1 MRGRMPGIASHPPL
15 LSPAKLIAPGRS
27 RCAGMLPPWMERR
40 QGAGEQAGGRRERP
54 PRQRWRV
61 LAERNPS
68 VAPVGAWVESGPG
81 GAQQSLAFAAASRVE
96 EELKEREREK
106 AASLRRFQGE
116 VKQRVNR
123 QVRTR
128 RKQQLQESCEAA
140 ERESCL
146 AARYSASALRSNPRK
161 NTCLFRSRPA
171 PAICGPAAP
180 AQRLGDHGEP
190 FQQRAAQLSKTVKQ
204 VRRRLASR
212 RTVPPGAGP
221 PELPGGGW
229 RREKPEP
236 SEMAAAPA
244 EDEREELLLAG
255 HHDLPAEL
263 QDPGTAPHQAQQDDD
278 FYIKIEFAK
287 LRLQKGFYLRL
298 PRDASWPAL
307 SGNRKR
313 SVQSHHTLNRTPK
326 LRPAGPAAAS
336 GPAAQLAG
344 GRAASAASNQP
355 QNLREKLKKKALER
369 RKEPPRCDSWASGL
383 AKRGPSLMC
392 LSIPLLFSGGLSL
405 SVSEPCDGSVKDSS
419 SPQPPQGLDAHH
431 PSPLGLWAGVDREE
445 TKKQRQTQYLRY
457 RRLFMN
463 IEREQ
468 VKEQQRRR
476 ERQKRIA
483 GIKSKTEKQ
492 RRAEERR
499 MQEAADGQ
507 EPSLGEGAC
516 ETLAQLKLEE
526 RRAEK
531 VKDKRQRNKEYAR
544 YVDALRAQTR
554 EKIKLYNIDLPP
566 LCSCGS
572 DFWGSHPDTC
582 ANNCVFYQNP
592 KAYSRALLSLLSS
605 CVPTDGSPAALP
617 PLRDLASLLA
627 RTGQRL

>member
-1 MRGRMPGIASHPPL
+1 
-15 LSPAKLIAPGRS
+15 
-27 RCAGMLPPWMERR
+27 MLPPWTERR
-40 QGAGEQAGGRRERP
+40 RGAGEQAGGCRERAP
-54 PRQRWRV
+54 PQRWRV

-81 GAQQSLAFAAASRVE
+81 GAQQSLAFAAASQVE

-123 QVRTR
+123 QVRMR

-146 AARYSASALRSNPRK
+146 AARYSDSALRLTPRK
-161 NTCLFRSRPA
+161 NTCLFRSHPA
-171 PAICGPAAP
+171 PAICGPGAPAAP
-180 AQRLGDHGEP
+180 AQRLGGHSEP
-190 FQQRAAQLSKTVKQ
+190 FQQQAAQLSKTVKQ
-204 VRRRLASR
+204 VRRRLASC

-221 PELPGGGW
+221 PELPGGVW
-229 RREKPEP
+229 RREKPE
-236 SEMAAAPA
+236 SWETAAVPA
-244 EDEREELLLAG
+244 EDESEELLLAG
-255 HHDLPAEL
+255 HHDLPVEL
-263 QDPGTAPHQAQQDDD
+263 QDPGMAPHQAQQDDD

-287 LRLQKGFYLRL
+287 FC
-298 PRDASWPAL
+298 
-307 SGNRKR
+307 
-313 SVQSHHTLNRTPK
+313 V
-326 LRPAGPAAAS
+326 
-336 GPAAQLAG
+336 
-344 GRAASAASNQP
+344 
-355 QNLREKLKKKALER
+355 
-369 RKEPPRCDSWASGL
+369 
-383 AKRGPSLMC
+383 
-392 LSIPLLFSGGLSL
+392 
-405 SVSEPCDGSVKDSS
+405 GSVKDSS
-419 SPQPPQGLDAHH
+419 LPEPPQGLHAHR
-431 PSPLGLWAGVDREE
+431 PAPFGLWAGVDQEE

-483 GIKSKTEKQ
+483 GIKSRKEKQ

-499 MQEAADGQ
+499 MQEAADQQ

-526 RRAEK
+526 RRVEK
-531 VKDKRQRNKEYAR
+531 VKDKRQRDKEYAR
-544 YVDALRAQTR
+544 YIDALRAQMR

-582 ANNCVFYQNP
+582 ANNCIFYKNP

-605 CVPTDGSPAALP
+605 CVPADGSSTALP
-617 PLRDLASLLA
+617 PLWDLAALFA
-627 RTGQRL
+627 RSGQRL

>member
-1 MRGRMPGIASHPPL
+1 
-15 LSPAKLIAPGRS
+15 
-27 RCAGMLPPWMERR
+27 MLPPWTERR
-40 QGAGEQAGGRRERP
+40 RGAGEQAGGRRERP

-68 VAPVGAWVESGPG
+68 AVAPVGAWVESGPG

-180 AQRLGDHGEP
+180 AQRLGGHGEP

-236 SEMAAAPA
+236 SETAAAPA

-287 LRLQKGFYLRL
+287 
-298 PRDASWPAL
+298 
-307 SGNRKR
+307 
-313 SVQSHHTLNRTPK
+313 
-326 LRPAGPAAAS
+326 
-336 GPAAQLAG
+336 
-344 GRAASAASNQP
+344 
-355 QNLREKLKKKALER
+355 
-369 RKEPPRCDSWASGL
+369 
-383 AKRGPSLMC
+383 
-392 LSIPLLFSGGLSL
+392 
-405 SVSEPCDGSVKDSS
+405 PCDGSVKDSS

-468 VKEQQRRR
+468 VKERQRRR